1 MFEKSLMG
9 ATSPPCDCATS
20 PACLLTVSSK
30 TPVSRGFAHRAATD
44 ADADEVGPD
53 DFADDAQ
60 REDDVTTSAHRKTMR
75 PQVIY

>member
-1 MFEKSLMG
+1 MFEKSVM
-9 ATSPPCDCATS
+9 TSPPCDCATS

-30 TPVSRGFAHRAATD
+30 PPVSRGFAHRAATWL
-44 ADADEVGPD
+44 DADEVGPD

-60 REDDVTTSAHRKTMR
+60 RGDDVTTSAHRKTMR